1 MKNFFKYAR
10 VDFYRAICSRRFI
23 IGVVGVFLCMCLGMC
38 VDGGYNISVL
48 YVFDAVTYGIPFLL
62 VTIFSAFPYA
72 ISIQDDE
79 KNGYM
84 YLLIS
89 RGNIISYTFSKCC
102 VISISSILT
111 IVLGVLCFVVM
122 CKMGLPWIADN
133 DTTFEILSQYGGLRF
148 FLINQKFILYYILY
162 ALQYGILTA
171 LLSMLST
178 LISLFVSDQFLIFTI
193 PIISFYII
201 SFLVNQIFR
210 NNTADLYNIFNASV
224 NIWND
229 DMKSYFYAISIGA
242 VGFVIL
248 TILISSRIL
257 RKVKKND

>member
-1 MKNFFKYAR
+1 
-10 VDFYRAICSRRFI
+10 
-23 IGVVGVFLCMCLGMC
+23 
-38 VDGGYNISVL
+38 
-48 YVFDAVTYGIPFLL
+48 
-62 VTIFSAFPYA
+62 
-72 ISIQDDE
+72 
-79 KNGYM
+79 
-84 YLLIS
+84 
-89 RGNIISYTFSKCC
+89 
-102 VISISSILT
+102 
-111 IVLGVLCFVVM
+111 
-122 CKMGLPWIADN
+122 MGLLWIADN
-133 DTTFEILSQYGGLRF
+133 DTTFEILSKYGGLRF

-193 PIISFYII
+193 PIISFYIV